1 MKRIL
6 VILLTSLLLILT
18 ACGGNDSTENTSANN
33 EKDNQNT
40 TEENNN
46 NNKEES
52 DGEIPVY
59 QIGETAIIYSEDFDL
74 DYEVTVNSFEIAKE
88 VNGVGIEELVTNVE
102 EDDEGGFLAIEVTY
116 TNISD
121 EAYTPNERFLSYFGY
136 GGGGESLTDYDDM
149 FFPELEEELAPGEE
163 ITGKLV
169 YLSAAAIE
177 DYFTLTYEPMQDGE
191 TWFHLPNPNLN

>member
-1 MKRIL
+1 KN
-6 VILLTSLLLILT
+6 
-18 ACGGNDSTENTSANN
+18 ND
-33 EKDNQNT
+33 
-40 TEENNN
+40 

-59 QIGETAIIYSEDFDL
+59 QIGETAVIYSEDFDL

-88 VNGVGIEELVTNVE
+88 VNGVSIEELVTNVE
-102 EDDEGGFLAIEVTY
+102 EDDEGGFLAIELTY
-116 TNISD
+116 KNISD
-121 EAYTPNERFLSYFGY
+121 EAYTPNERFLPYFGY
-136 GGGGESLTDYDDM
+136 RGGGGSLTDYDDI

-169 YLSAAAIE
+169 YLSAAPNE
-177 DYFTLTYEPMQDGE
+177 EYFTLTYEPMQENE